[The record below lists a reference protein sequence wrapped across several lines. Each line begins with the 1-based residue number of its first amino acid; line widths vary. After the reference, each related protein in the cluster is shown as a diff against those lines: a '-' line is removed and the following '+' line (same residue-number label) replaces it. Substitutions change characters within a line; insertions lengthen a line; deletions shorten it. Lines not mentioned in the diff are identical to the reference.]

1 MKHILLFTFSLFL
14 LNASAQVA
22 CVIDTTNVVQGAT
35 PTAENLPCAV
45 QGVYYEQVIQI
56 LLPSAFAV
64 ATIDSF
70 KILTVSG
77 VPNGMQY
84 ASNPANRVF
93 KGGKSGC
100 FFIKG
105 TTNDPKG
112 YYDIG
117 FTGTAFVK
125 VNGVKTTYPLDEA
138 AAKGAGFDL
147 FIEIVEPGDT
157 CRQPVTSSIKDSKQ
171 FDNVAFN
178 TFVSSQ
184 NDQVMVQVKTTEAF
198 TAKVFIVN
206 MLGATVA
213 SKHIEVNGN
222 TSDVLDVAGVAKGM
236 YTVVLQSNNKIIT
249 KKIIIK

>member
-22 CVIDTTNVVQGAT
+22 CVIDTTNTVQGPT
-35 PTAENLPCAV
+35 PTTDKLPCAV
-45 QGVYYEQVIQI
+45 QGVYYEQVVQL
-56 LLPSAFAV
+56 LLPASYTI

-70 KILTVSG
+70 KILTVNG

-84 ASNPANRVF
+84 TTNPANMVF
-93 KGGKSGC
+93 RGGKNAC
-100 FFIKG
+100 FVVSG

-112 YYDIG
+112 YYDIA
-117 FTGTAFVK
+117 FTGTAYVRVGGNKQTF
-125 VNGVKTTYPLDEA
+125 PLSEED
-138 AAKGAGFDL
+138 AKGAGFEL

-157 CRQPVTSSIKDSKQ
+157 CRQPIASGIRSGKQ
-171 FDNVAFN
+171 LDNVAFN

-184 NDQVMVQVKTTEAF
+184 NDQVMVQVRTTDVF
-198 TAKVFIVN
+198 SAKVFIVN

-213 SKHIEVNGN
+213 AKNIEVNGY
-222 TSDVLDVAGVAKGM
+222 TADVLDVTGVAKGM

-249 KKIIIK
+249 KKIFIK